1 MEGKMNYLSREKK
14 MEYNCDKI
22 AKSDYG
28 EQFLNE
34 SYSIAVVFLKT
45 VNLTQGW
52 QLGTELFTKLKAGLI
67 IQTTMKKYV
76 VLQICRLITYL
87 NSKKTQKNILK
98 IRQKKDQR
106 YYLLYLIGCSVV
118 IMVQAKYL
126 TMDCSRCL
134 KTKDK
139 LWWLSS
145 HGHSAWDD
153 HFYCKDCFRRLF
165 KLLPENIK
173 LTFSGYKRKESK

>member
-1 MEGKMNYLSREKK
+1 MKGKMNYLSREKK

-22 AKSDYG
+22 VKSDYG

-45 VNLTQGW
+45 VNLTPGW

-67 IQTTMKKYV
+67 IKTTMNKYV

-87 NSKKTQKNILK
+87 NLKKTQKNILK

-139 LWWLSS
+139 PS
-145 HGHSAWDD
+145 
-153 HFYCKDCFRRLF
+153 R
-165 KLLPENIK
+165 
-173 LTFSGYKRKESK
+173 

>member
-1 MEGKMNYLSREKK
+1 MNYLSREKK

-22 AKSDYG
+22 VKSDYG

-45 VNLTQGW
+45 VNLTPGW

-67 IQTTMKKYV
+67 IKTTMNKYV

-87 NSKKTQKNILK
+87 NLKKTQKNILK
-98 IRQKKDQR
+98 IRQKKDQH
-106 YYLLYLIGCSVV
+106 YYLLYWIGCSVV

-139 LWWLSS
+139 LWWFSSGHLSS
-145 HGHSAWDD
+145 WDD

-165 KLLPENIK
+165 KLLPEKIK
-173 LTFSGYKRKESK
+173 LTFSGYKGKAKK

>member
-1 MEGKMNYLSREKK
+1 

-22 AKSDYG
+22 VKSDYG

-52 QLGTELFTKLKAGLI
+52 QLGTELFMKLKAGLI

-126 TMDCSRCL
+126 KRDCSRCL

-139 LWWLSS
+139 LLWLSS

-173 LTFSGYKRKESK
+173 LTFSGYKGKESK

>member
-1 MEGKMNYLSREKK
+1 MEGKMNYFREKK
-14 MEYNCDKI
+14 MVYNWNKI
-22 AKSDYG
+22 AKLDYG

-45 VNLTQGW
+45 VNLTHAW
-52 QLGTELFTKLKAGLI
+52 QLGTELFMKLKVGLI
-67 IQTTMKKYV
+67 IRTIMNKYA
-76 VLQICRLITYL
+76 VLQIWKLIMYL
-87 NSKKTQKNILK
+87 NLKKTPKNILK

-106 YYLLYLIGCSVV
+106 YYLLYWIGCSVV

-165 KLLPENIK
+165 KLLPEKIK
-173 LTFSGYKRKESK
+173 LTFSGYKGKESK

>member
-1 MEGKMNYLSREKK
+1 MEGKMNYLNREKK

-22 AKSDYG
+22 AKLDYG

-45 VNLTQGW
+45 VNLTPGW

-67 IQTTMKKYV
+67 IKTTMNKYV
-76 VLQICRLITYL
+76 VLQICRLYL

-98 IRQKKDQR
+98 IRQKKGQR
-106 YYLLYLIGCSVV
+106 YYLLYLIGCSVG

-139 LWWLSS
+139 LWWFSS
-145 HGHSAWDD
+145 GHLSAWDD

-165 KLLPENIK
+165 KLLPEKIK
-173 LTFSGYKRKESK
+173 LTFFGYKGKESK

>member
-45 VNLTQGW
+45 VNLTPGW

-98 IRQKKDQR
+98 IRQKKGQR

-139 LWWLSS
+139 LWWFSS
-145 HGHSAWDD
+145 GHLSAWDD

-173 LTFSGYKRKESK
+173 LTFSGYKGKAKK

>member
-45 VNLTQGW
+45 VNLTPGW

-98 IRQKKDQR
+98 IRQKKDQH
-106 YYLLYLIGCSVV
+106 YYLLYWIGCSVV

-126 TMDCSRCL
+126 KMDCSRCL

-139 LWWLSS
+139 LWWFSS
-145 HGHSAWDD
+145 SHSAWDD

-173 LTFSGYKRKESK
+173 LTFSGYKGKESQ

>member
-1 MEGKMNYLSREKK
+1 MV
-14 MEYNCDKI
+14 YNWNKI
-22 AKSDYG
+22 AKLDYG

-45 VNLTQGW
+45 VNLTHAW
-52 QLGTELFTKLKAGLI
+52 QLGTELFTKLKVGLI
-67 IQTTMKKYV
+67 IRTIMNKYA

-87 NSKKTQKNILK
+87 NLKKTQKNILN
-98 IRQKKDQR
+98 IRQKKDQH
-106 YYLLYLIGCSVV
+106 YYLLYLIGCLVG

-165 KLLPENIK
+165 KLLPEKIK
-173 LTFSGYKRKESK
+173 LTFSGYKGKESK